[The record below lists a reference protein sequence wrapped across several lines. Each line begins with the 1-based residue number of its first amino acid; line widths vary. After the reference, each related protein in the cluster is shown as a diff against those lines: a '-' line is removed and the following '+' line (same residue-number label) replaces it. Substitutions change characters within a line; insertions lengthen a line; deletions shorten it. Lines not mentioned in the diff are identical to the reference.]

1 MGRTECS
8 VTVEGQIPTDEIARR
23 AYELWEA
30 RGRPAG
36 DGSQD
41 WDAAVAE
48 IASRRRGLAGGL
60 RHWWERM
67 RRSIVGRDS

>member
-1 MGRTECS
+1 MGRECDVPTE
-8 VTVEGQIPTDEIARR
+8 EIARR
-23 AYELWEA
+23 AYEIWES

-36 DGSQD
+36 DGTQD

-48 IASRRRGLAGGL
+48 LMSQRRGGL
-60 RHWWERM
+60 RHWWERL

>member
-1 MGRTECS
+1 MSRAECDVPTE
-8 VTVEGQIPTDEIARR
+8 EIARR

-36 DGSQD
+36 DGSED

-48 IASRRRGLAGGL
+48 LTSQRNRGL

-67 RRSIVGRDS
+67 RRSIVGRG

>member
-1 MGRTECS
+1 MSSTSCDVPQE
-8 VTVEGQIPTDEIARR
+8 EIARR

-36 DGSQD
+36 DGTED

-48 IASRRRGLAGGL
+48 LTSQRRRNGSGRGLWSWLQGV
-60 RHWWERM
+60 
-67 RRSIVGRDS
+67 RRSDTDGNN

>member
-1 MGRTECS
+1 MSSSESAVSTASQVSTE
-8 VTVEGQIPTDEIARR
+8 EIARR
-23 AYELWEA
+23 AYEIWEA
-30 RGRPAG
+30 RGRPVG

-48 IASRRRGLAGGL
+48 LTSRRNGTGGGL

-67 RRSIVGRDS
+67 RRSIVGGDN

>member
-1 MGRTECS
+1 MGASRLTQPAVSE
-8 VTVEGQIPTDEIARR
+8 EEIARR
-23 AYELWEA
+23 AYEIWES
-30 RGRPAG
+30 RGRPEG

-48 IASRRRGLAGGL
+48 LSSRHNGRI
-60 RHWWERM
+60 RHWWERL

>member
-1 MGRTECS
+1 MNTTQCEVPTE
-8 VTVEGQIPTDEIARR
+8 EIARR

-36 DGSQD
+36 DGTQD

-48 IASRRRGLAGGL
+48 LTSQGNGSTTGGVLNWWL
-60 RHWWERM
+60 RLRQK
-67 RRSIVGRDS
+67 ITGRDC

>member
-1 MGRTECS
+1 MGRTQSPAAEANQVS
-8 VTVEGQIPTDEIARR
+8 TEEIARR

-30 RGRPAG
+30 RGRPSG
-36 DGSQD
+36 DGSED

-48 IASRRRGLAGGL
+48 LTSRRNGSGGL